1 MTPEPP
7 NLAETIGRNARRI
20 RGDYRTDEVA
30 KVARNNGLRWN
41 PGRVSDLEHG
51 RISPTV
57 PTLFVLAQTLGD
69 VTGERVSI
77 ADLVRCDDW
86 VRMNSDLVV
95 SGASVVAAVSG
106 EPVNLMT
113 GDVQGGVEEIQEI
126 LRRGVI
132 ALTLDDRL
140 PAAAHKL
147 SADQIGRV
155 RSASSLA
162 EERAAKALGL
172 APLSLAALSLH
183 LWGHTLS
190 EERDSR
196 VGDDANA
203 QYKGRVTRELRAEL
217 KKALD
222 GDDP

>member
-1 MTPEPP
+1 MTQEPP
-7 NLAETIGRNARRI
+7 NLAETIGLNARRI
-20 RGDYRTDEVA
+20 RGAHRTEEVA
-30 KVARNNGLRWN
+30 KIARANGLRWN

-51 RISPTV
+51 RISPTM
-57 PTLFVLAQTLGD
+57 PTLFVLAQTLGT

-77 ADLVRCDDW
+77 ADLVQCDGW
-86 VRMNSDLVV
+86 VRMNTDLVV

-106 EPVNLMT
+106 EPVHLLT
-113 GDVQGGVEEIQEI
+113 GDIQGGVEEIQEI
-126 LRRGVI
+126 LRRGVV
-132 ALTLDDRL
+132 AMTLDDRL

-147 SADQIGRV
+147 PASQIGRV
-155 RSASSLA
+155 KSARTLA

-172 APLSLAALSLH
+172 TSLSLAALSLH

-190 EERDSR
+190 EERDKR

-203 QYKGRVTRELRAEL
+203 QQKGRVTRELRAEL

-222 GDDP
+222 GDDQ